1 MGQGGAPFDVI
12 HSPGERLPLAHST
25 ALSPLSLPFFI
36 PLAEG
41 GSSLSVP
48 HSASLAILL
57 HLPPTSLFYNS
68 FYLFLPPL
76 SPHHGVP

>member
-41 GSSLSVP
+41 GEFSLCSSLCLTGHP
-48 HSASLAILL
+48 PPPASYFTLL
-57 HLPPTSLFYNS
+57 
-68 FYLFLPPL
+68 
-76 SPHHGVP
+76 